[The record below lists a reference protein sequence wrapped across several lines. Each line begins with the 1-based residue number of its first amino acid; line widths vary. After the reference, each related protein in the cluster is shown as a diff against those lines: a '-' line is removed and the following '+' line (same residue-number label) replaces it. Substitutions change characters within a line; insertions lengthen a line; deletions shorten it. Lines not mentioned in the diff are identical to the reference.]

1 MKRSVDMNFFDS
13 HCHLDKLDLAP
24 FGDSFDAFMAAAFE
38 AGVQRMLCVAIH
50 PDRWQAMAELVA
62 PYFLPRANTPQV
74 WLSFGIHPTEAPDY
88 ALDAE
93 AIVQF
98 VRQSPLHPHIVA
110 IGETGLDYFR
120 SNAAERWQHERFR
133 AHIVAARELNKP
145 VIIHTRSAAKDTMDV
160 LKSEQA
166 RDCGGVMHCFVEDWE
181 TAKKALDLG
190 FYLSFSGI
198 LTYKTAADLRETAKK
213 APLDSILIET
223 DAPYLAPVP
232 HRGKPNTPIFV
243 THTAQVLADVRGASL
258 AAIAETTTAN
268 ACRWLRLP
276 Y

>member
-1 MKRSVDMNFFDS
+1 MSFFDS

-38 AGVQRMLCVAIH
+38 AGVHRMLCVAIH
-50 PDRWQAMAELVA
+50 PDRWQAMADLVA
-62 PYFLPRANTPQV
+62 PYFLAGADRPQV
-74 WLSFGIHPTEAPDY
+74 WLSFGIHPTETPDY

-98 VRQSPLHPHIVA
+98 VRMSPLHERIVA

-120 SNAAERWQHERFR
+120 SNTAERWQHERFR
-133 AHIVAARELNKP
+133 AHIAAALALNKP
-145 VIIHTRSAAKDTMDV
+145 VIIHTRAAANDTMDV
-160 LKSEQA
+160 LKSERA
-166 RDCGGVMHCFVEDWE
+166 RDCGGVMHCFVEDWG

-213 APLDSILIET
+213 APLDSILLET

-232 HRGKPNTPIFV
+232 QRGKSNTPIFIR
-243 THTAQVLADVRGASL
+243 HTAQVLADVRGMSL
-258 AAIAETTTAN
+258 AAISETTTAN
-268 ACRWLRLP
+268 ACRWLGLP
-276 Y
+276 